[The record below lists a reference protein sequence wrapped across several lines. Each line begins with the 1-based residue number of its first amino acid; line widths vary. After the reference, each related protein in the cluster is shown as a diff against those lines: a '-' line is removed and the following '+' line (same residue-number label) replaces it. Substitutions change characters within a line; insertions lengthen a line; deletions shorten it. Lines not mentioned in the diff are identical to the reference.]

1 MRHKANGVLC
11 NAEWEPGRGVVSS
24 LYFATPFI
32 ALYFDQSKQ
41 QPKRQGQGTEEMK
54 VYGRYQ

>member
-1 MRHKANGVLC
+1 VLC